1 MVERAVDILIRGK
14 DFTAPAFK
22 AAANAVEGFS
32 RALGKTRRA
41 ARDLIIIGQGITG
54 VLSKLKQGFDA
65 SVNAVEGQLK
75 AETRLA
81 ISLGRVTKDIDAQV
95 KVYRSWSG
103 EIQRATGIEDDH
115 TLAMAAT
122 LQSTGAMPATV
133 RRATQALVD
142 YSAATG
148 RSMTE
153 ALEPMRRALGGQQAQ
168 WSRLGIAVDQSLPPQ
183 QQALEVTKQLE
194 ERFGGAAK
202 AIGETAYGS
211 ILRFKAAV
219 GDLREMLGYAIIKT
233 DLFNNVLDVLGFHL
247 GEIDQEAR
255 SNQVAS
261 MLDTLFKGAL
271 NGARAAING
280 LLYFAE
286 IVVRVLDGIRT
297 GIGYVAEGIAG
308 FADAVSGNTAI
319 KALGVDLTGV
329 SEGFQSLSQSIANNG
344 DQFADWST
352 SLRGA
357 REDVT
362 KFFDALTKTNERAQ
376 DLREGGVGMD
386 GLGKFGEQPMPEP
399 QADLAES
406 LQVPTEALS
415 DFERAL
421 DSVWIKWDAFQ
432 YTGLTFA
439 SEMSAAFFSISD
451 SMANSVG
458 TLLVD
463 LREKAISS
471 GEAIQKMGDSIANQ
485 ALASMGRAITKVILA
500 PLDFALQKFTE
511 LVTKMIWGAAVE
523 KALAAETSAA
533 NLALKAEEAT
543 AEQTIQ
549 KASLAATL
557 AAVIPVAAALEAAWL
572 PAATFAS
579 IATFGAA
586 SLAGAAGVSAAL
598 TQVAAAATALKAA
611 AAVPLAEGG
620 FVSGPTLAMV
630 GEGRYPETVQPLRPG
645 SAMEALSKAN
655 GADEFFGGGGPS
667 IGTLNL
673 TVNGNSGDPRELADA
688 VSAAIAREL
697 RLLAGRRYA

>member
-32 RALGKTRRA
+32 RALGKNRRA
-41 ARDLIIIGQGITG
+41 ARDLIIIGQGISG

-95 KVYRSWSG
+95 KVYREWAG
-103 EIQRATGIEDDH
+103 EIQRATGVEDDL
-115 TLAMAAT
+115 TLSMAAT
-122 LQSTGAMPATV
+122 LQSTGAMPDTV

-142 YSAATG
+142 YSEVTG
-148 RSMTE
+148 RSVTE
-153 ALEPMRRALGGQQAQ
+153 ALEPLRRALGGQQAQ

-183 QQALEVTKQLE
+183 EQALQVIGQLE
-194 ERFGGAAK
+194 ERFGGAAN
-202 AIGETAYGS
+202 AIGQTAYGS
-211 ILRFKAAV
+211 IVRFKAAV
-219 GDLREMLGYAIIKT
+219 GDLREMMGYAIIKT

-376 DLREGGVGMD
+376 DLREGGVGLSQ
-386 GLGKFGEQPMPEP
+386 LGKFGEQPMPEP

-415 DFERAL
+415 DFEQAL

-471 GEAIQKMGDSIANQ
+471 GEAIRKMGNTIANQ

-500 PLDFALQKFTE
+500 PLDLALQKFVE
-511 LVTKMIWGAAVE
+511 FVTNLIWGAAVE
-523 KALAAETSAA
+523 KAIQAEAA
-533 NLALKAEEAT
+533 AT
-543 AEQTIQ
+543 A
-549 KASLAATL
+549 LAIG
-557 AAVIPVAAALEAAWL
+557 IPTAAALQAAWL
-572 PAATFAS
+572 PAATFAA
-579 IATFGAA
+579 IATLGSAAAAGTAGVTA
-586 SLAGAAGVSAAL
+586 SLAAIKAAGLAASIPGAA
-598 TQVAAAATALKAA
+598 
-611 AAVPLAEGG
+611 EGA
-620 FVSGPTLAMV
+620 FVSGPSLLQV

-655 GADEFFGGGGPS
+655 GAEEFFGAGGGNV
-667 IGTLNL
+667 TVNL